1 MQSRNDS
8 EACLELVRTTIRP
21 ISPRL
26 VTVVGKVDLGQ
37 SELVP
42 RKAPAAPTKHAPPT
56 RPTTSPNPCPSSPTA
71 PTSPSTA
78 AAPKTEHSAPMISP
92 VTPGRAAA
100 HNPQSSRP
108 HRTSCGLERRA
119 CRRPMTTPTPA
130 SQSARRSCT
139 PSASAPA
146 AARRLPTGRR
156 CVQIDAGSACAVV
169 ALLVEAVWTAVV
181 DLRLELVVELP
192 GAAFDPVVGD
202 FAGGCDG
209 QDGVAGER
217 DWLAVRG

>member
-1 MQSRNDS
+1 MESRNDS

-100 HNPQSSRP
+100 
-108 HRTSCGLERRA
+108 
-119 CRRPMTTPTPA
+119 
-130 SQSARRSCT
+130 
-139 PSASAPA
+139 
-146 AARRLPTGRR
+146 
-156 CVQIDAGSACAVV
+156 QIDAGSACAVV